1 MKCNQWYLDN
11 KYQSKEDC
19 LSQQNRGQSPTQK
32 STVTFETEGFIQ
44 IETGDTT
51 ASPNAIFSAE
61 EIVTEA
67 DPDEIVT
74 EEAEI
79 WFPIVDGESDSS
91 DEPPP
96 DTTTSMNRISSTS
109 DVTTDIFT
117 AEEVFS
123 EDKIEVQD
131 MGEDGNAQLRV
142 EFGGL
147 NLGLAISGTAVG
159 VCLLVGGLIKLGDLI
174 VDKFL
179 NRNDLLDGDQAERSG
194 VPLTAVQP
202 TAPEDSREDEE
213 TVVNFKTACE
223 STLVE
228 GVKSGEFTPPFSPIK
243 PAVRTSSLPNVHAG
257 ATIGQQQPM
266 IERTQSTIIFNL
278 DDTVGGE
285 FDAIANRNQPTQMDL
300 SRLIDLPS
308 TSQIFRDV
316 ERKEQERDSD
326 VSGTSSA
333 GQSDAGGRR
342 KSTRVKKQFKPTQY
356 HDLCKKKIG

>member
-1 MKCNQWYLDN
+1 MDN

-19 LSQQNRGQSPTQK
+19 LSQQNRGQTPTQK

-51 ASPNAIFSAE
+51 ALPNSIYSAG

-67 DPDEIVT
+67 DSEEIVT

-79 WFPIVDGESDSS
+79 WFPFVDGESDSS
-91 DEPPP
+91 DEPLP
-96 DTTTSMNRISSTS
+96 DTTSMNGISSTL
-109 DVTTDIFT
+109 DIFT
-117 AEEVFS
+117 TEEVFS

-131 MGEDGNAQLRV
+131 MREDGTAQLRV

-147 NLGLAISGTAVG
+147 RLGLAISGTAVG

-179 NRNDLLDGDQAERSG
+179 NRNDLLGGDQAERSG

-213 TVVNFKTACE
+213 TVTNFKTACE

-243 PAVRTSSLPNVHAG
+243 PPVRTSSLPNVHAD

-300 SRLIDLPS
+300 SKLIDLPS

-316 ERKEQERDSD
+316 EKKEQEGVSD
-326 VSGTSSA
+326 ESGTSSA
-333 GQSDAGGRR
+333 GQSDADGRR

-356 HDLCKKKIG
+356 HDLCKKH